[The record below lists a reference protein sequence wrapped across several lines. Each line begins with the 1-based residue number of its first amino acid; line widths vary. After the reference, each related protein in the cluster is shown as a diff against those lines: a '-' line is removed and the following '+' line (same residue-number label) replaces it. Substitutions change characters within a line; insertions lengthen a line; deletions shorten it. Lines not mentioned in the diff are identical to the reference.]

1 MIVDPRGACWIAWL
15 TVITTCHLAL
25 KLPRGLLNT
34 APPGGAYAKA
44 TPVPSTSAHSVA
56 TNTVRG
62 REVRALEDPAG
73 ISRSLLRQRGRVT
86 SSGSRVTPV
95 TSFTQSTQHTLGR
108 ACAAFA
114 EFTAKKRPL
123 PPKRHLGA
131 SVRGPYRSGVQLRVT
146 VSHSL
151 RWSELSTNA
160 SSDPP
165 PHATVSA
172 PSSPYR
178 VSLPDHPRPG
188 RCPRHRGSRRCWPRR
203 RACRCRHR
211 PRACRH
217 PCRCAASRHRP
228 RRGRC
233 SCPARR

>member
-95 TSFTQSTQHTLGR
+95 TSFTQSVNTTHT
-108 ACAAFA
+108 
-114 EFTAKKRPL
+114 
-123 PPKRHLGA
+123 
-131 SVRGPYRSGVQLRVT
+131 
-146 VSHSL
+146 
-151 RWSELSTNA
+151 
-160 SSDPP
+160 
-165 PHATVSA
+165 
-172 PSSPYR
+172 
-178 VSLPDHPRPG
+178 
-188 RCPRHRGSRRCWPRR
+188 
-203 RACRCRHR
+203 R
-211 PRACRH
+211 PRVCGF
-217 PCRCAASRHRP
+217 
-228 RRGRC
+228 RRIH
-233 SCPARR
+233 